1 MSFQYPLILDG
12 GFATELER
20 SFGKDLTGKRFI
32 EFISRLSHLTN
43 SGDCQVNYGQHNVC
57 KMTLMPSR

>member
-20 SFGKDLTGKRFI
+20 SFAKDLSGNKKRLVYQ
-32 EFISRLSHLTN
+32 EKKNNLLCRQTL
-43 SGDCQVNYGQHNVC
+43 VC
-57 KMTLMPSR
+57 PVFKR

>member
-20 SFGKDLTGKRFI
+20 SFGKDLSGKKK
-32 EFISRLSHLTN
+32 E
-43 SGDCQVNYGQHNVC
+43 NVD
-57 KMTLMPSR
+57 RRA